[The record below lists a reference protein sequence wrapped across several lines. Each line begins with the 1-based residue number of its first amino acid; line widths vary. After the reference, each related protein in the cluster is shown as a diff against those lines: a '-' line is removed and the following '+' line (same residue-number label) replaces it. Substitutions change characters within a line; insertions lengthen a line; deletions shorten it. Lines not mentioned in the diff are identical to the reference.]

1 MSEQDKDNQNGLH
14 FYYDR
19 DERLKN
25 APRVVKDFYNG
36 NMKTPQIGLIRVLVA
51 NKATRI
57 MFLTIVLLTALGIA
71 ISLVEKSSNTDK
83 KDGIRYSL
91 NAFSFD
97 ETIYVTVKLDEKS
110 GYDKDTDVDLI
121 IAALDK
127 TGTVVEKNNLSGTY
141 SGKECFFRTTF
152 YDYDIMIIE
161 AVIKSG
167 ENSIVLTAPVE
178 KQ

>member
-1 MSEQDKDNQNGLH
+1 MSEQDKDNQDGLH

-36 NMKTPQIGLIRVLVA
+36 NMKTPERGLIRVLVA
-51 NKATRI
+51 NKASRI
-57 MFLTIVLLTALGIA
+57 MFLTLVFLTALGIA
-71 ISLVEKSSNTDK
+71 ISLVERSSNTEK
-83 KDGIRYSL
+83 KDGVRYSL
-91 NAFSFD
+91 TAFSFD
-97 ETIYVTVKLDEKS
+97 ESIYVAVKLDENS
-110 GYDKDTDVDLI
+110 GYDKNTDVNI
-121 IAALDK
+121 VIAALDK

-141 SGKECFFRTTF
+141 SGKESFFRTTF
-152 YDYDIMIIE
+152 YDYDIMLIE

-178 KQ
+178 KR

>member
-1 MSEQDKDNQNGLH
+1 MIEQDKDNQDGLH

-36 NMKTPQIGLIRVLVA
+36 NMKTPERGLIRVLVA
-51 NKATRI
+51 NKASRI
-57 MFLTIVLLTALGIA
+57 MFLTLVFLTALGIA
-71 ISLVEKSSNTDK
+71 ISLVERSSNTEK
-83 KDGIRYSL
+83 KDGVRYSL
-91 NAFSFD
+91 TAFSFD
-97 ETIYVTVKLDEKS
+97 ESIYVAVKLDENS
-110 GYDKDTDVDLI
+110 SYDKNTDVDI
-121 IAALDK
+121 VIAALDK

-141 SGKECFFRTTF
+141 SGKESFFRTTF
-152 YDYDIMIIE
+152 YDYDIMLIE

-178 KQ
+178 KR